1 MFLFKKKKKA
11 KKQYNHVPETT
22 TINVKISAKDLK
34 SSKKST
40 EIIDEESGLPFGWV
54 VHNKEFVEQVAA
66 EEMHFLSLY
75 TTATGVLN
83 RYAGL
88 KSYVLYLKDGIKH
101 YDEVGLYEGKYFR
114 YYIANNIDKYE
125 KELKKMKENIDTL
138 LEEEKKNIRKAE
150 LEEKARETI
159 ETDLLNIIYNNP
171 GIFQRNIYKEFDPL
185 LKELIS
191 STLYWMADDKKI
203 IREKSGNSY
212 KLYTKK

>member
-1 MFLFKKKKKA
+1 MFLFGKKKKA
-11 KKQYNHVPETT
+11 KKQYNHVPEIS
-22 TINVKISAKDLK
+22 TINVKISAKDLNL
-34 SSKKST
+34 SKKST
-40 EIIDEESGLPFGWV
+40 EIIDEESGLPFGWIT
-54 VHNKEFVEQVAA
+54 HNKEFVEQVSA

-88 KSYVLYLKDGIKH
+88 KSYALYLKDGIKH

-114 YYIANNIDKYE
+114 YYIANNINKYE
-125 KELKKMKENIDTL
+125 KELKNMEENIDTL
-138 LEEEKKNIRKAE
+138 LEEEKKNIKKAE

-159 ETDLLNIIYNNP
+159 ENDLFNIIFDNP
-171 GIFQRNIYKEFDPL
+171 GIVQKNIYKEFDPL

-191 STLYWMADDKKI
+191 STLYWMADDKRI

-212 KLYTKK
+212 KLYIK